1 MTAAVTVDGLGKRYQ
16 LGDRVH
22 YGRMSEALIRMG
34 GAPRRLLTKRGQEET
49 GPKFSWALRDVT
61 FDVEEGEVIGFV
73 GANGAGKSTLLKL
86 LSRITEPTE
95 GRAVLRGRVGC
106 LLEVGT
112 GFHPELTGRENV
124 FLSGAIL
131 GMRRA
136 EIRRK
141 YDEII
146 EFADIGDYVD
156 TPVKRYSSGMQVR
169 LGFAVAA
176 HLESEIL
183 IVDEVLAVGDAEFQK
198 RCLGK
203 LEDMAHGGGR
213 TVLFVSHNLRAVHG
227 LCDRAVYL
235 DGGRLMEIGDAPTV
249 VRSYMERSATV
260 LPEKSWADPERP
272 GDEVLK
278 LSAVRVLSTDGELLS
293 ATSASAPIII
303 ELEVD
308 LVGSSQVAIG
318 LDLETED
325 GSVVLSSFLPNARET
340 AAALTPGRNLLSATI
355 PAGLLNSGR
364 FTVGPRASRFG
375 VGQIF
380 HEAASVQFEVFS
392 AQADSL
398 FGLRQQ
404 GAIAP
409 ALDWR
414 IKGNGL

>member
-1 MTAAVTVDGLGKRYQ
+1 MAAAVTVEGLGKRYQ

-22 YGRMSEALIRMG
+22 YGRVSEALFRVG
-34 GAPRRLLTKRGQEET
+34 GAPRRLLTARGRADE
-49 GPKFSWALRDVT
+49 GPQFSWALRDIS
-61 FDVEEGEVIGFV
+61 FEVEEGEVIGFV
-73 GANGAGKSTLLKL
+73 GSNGAGKSTLLKL

-124 FLSGAIL
+124 YLSGAIL

-141 YDEII
+141 FDEIV

-183 IVDEVLAVGDAEFQK
+183 IVDEVLAVGDAAFQR

-213 TVLFVSHNLRAVHG
+213 TVLFVSHNLQAVHG

-235 DGGRLMEIGDAPTV
+235 ERGRLIELADAPTV
-249 VRSYMERSATV
+249 VHSYLERNAAVS
-260 LPEKSWADPERP
+260 PERRWEEADRP
-272 GDEVLK
+272 GDETLR
-278 LSAVRVLSTDGELLS
+278 LAAVRVLSADGELLS
-293 ATSASAPIII
+293 ATATDEPVVV
-303 ELEVD
+303 ELEVE
-308 LVGSSQVAIG
+308 LTGGGQVAVG
-318 LDLETED
+318 FDLETED
-325 GSVVLSSFLPNARET
+325 GSVALSSFLPQGSATEL
-340 AAALTPGRNLLSATI
+340 ALGRNLLRAVI
-355 PAGLLNSGR
+355 PGGLLNAGG
-364 FTVGPRASRFG
+364 FTVGPRASRIG
-375 VGQIF
+375 VGQIL
-380 HEAASVQFEVFS
+380 HAAASVQFEVIPTRV
-392 AQADSL
+392 DSL
-398 FGLRQQ
+398 YGLRQQ
-404 GAIAP
+404 GAVAP
-409 ALDWR
+409 TLAWR
-414 IKGNGL
+414 RLADVDG